1 MKKIITMA
9 AALFIFSSTAAHAQH
24 YVTKG
29 ETMNSIAIEHKMKLK
44 DLISLNP
51 HIANPNKIKV
61 NDYIIIR
68 SGVETQ
74 KDLTDYARSLQD
86 ITAYSYG
93 GQNFPYST
101 DCSGWTQGIYKKFG
115 VNLPRT
121 SAQQAQT
128 GKPVKFQDLQI
139 GDLMFFST
147 DPSHKITHVGINL
160 GNDFF
165 ISNLN
170 EKKDIEI
177 LSNWGSWSQ
186 KHFMW
191 GTRYEL

>member
-1 MKKIITMA
+1 MKKIITIFA
-9 AALFIFSSTAAHAQH
+9 AIFLFSSTAAHAQH
-24 YVTKG
+24 YVKKG
-29 ETMNSIAIEHKMKLK
+29 ETMNSIAIEHKMTLK

-51 HIANPNKIKV
+51 HITNPNKLNV
-61 NDYIIIR
+61 DDYIIIR
-68 SGVETQ
+68 SGTEKQ

-93 GQNFPYST
+93 GQQFPYKT
-101 DCSGWTQGIYKKFG
+101 DCSGFTQGVFKKFG
-115 VNLPRT
+115 VTLPRT
-121 SAQQAQT
+121 SRDQAKT
-128 GKPVKFQDLQI
+128 GKPVKFNDLQI

-147 DPSHKITHVGINL
+147 RADKVITHVGINL

-186 KHFMW
+186 KYFMW
-191 GTRYEL
+191 GARHEL